1 MFKKNPYLHLIMIIF
16 QDTLLPA
23 IWISIIMEFALGR
36 DYLLYALIF
45 GSIIMLIFLFENL
58 LSLKVELEVSLSYYL
73 DILNDYFKDYDFER
87 ITDFDLSHLN
97 MILNNIILSYDSYRF
112 VTLIAIRH
120 NLNIICSNLIKK
132 LLISKNNNY
141 IIDEKIEYTVHKIKY
156 LEYLIEKRVNY
167 FNFIFD
173 FIIKKQNRFSH
184 DPRIDS
190 SYSKK
195 IISSIDFSY

>member
-1 MFKKNPYLHLIMIIF
+1 MFKKNPYLYLIMIIF

-97 MILNNIILSYDSYRF
+97 MILNNIILSYTSYRF
-112 VTLIAIRH
+112 VTLIAIKY
-120 NLNIICSNLIKK
+120 NLNIICSNLVKK
-132 LLISKNNNY
+132 LLISRNNNY

-195 IISSIDFSY
+195 IISNIDFLY